1 MEPLVHILLPA
12 LILLAFLPKYKK
24 EVLLF
29 SLFAIL
35 PDFDTFI
42 PHSHRIIFHNLLFIS
57 IIVLIVYIIS
67 NKFNAI
73 LSSYY
78 LLSHLILDIEY
89 PGTAFLYPFYT
100 SFIAF
105 KIKIITIAGNLIPQ
119 FKFDMI
125 ITPIIESVNF
135 TESTYLGNIS
145 FMFATLIIL
154 SVVIY
159 YYKKKVKK

>member
-35 PDFDTFI
+35 PDFDTYI
-42 PHSHRIIFHNLLFIS
+42 PHSHRILFHNLLFIS
-57 IIVLIVYIIS
+57 IIVLIVYVIS
-67 NKFNAI
+67 NKFNAV

-78 LLSHLILDIEY
+78 LLSLLILDIEY
-89 PGTAFLYPFYT
+89 PGTAFLYPFYKY
-100 SFIAF
+100 FIAF

-125 ITPIIESVNF
+125 ITSTIESVKF
-135 TESTYLGNIS
+135 TESTYFGNIS
-145 FMFATLIIL
+145 MIFTTLIIL
-154 SVVIY
+154 AILIY
-159 YYKKKVKK
+159 YYKKQ

>member
-1 MEPLVHILLPA
+1 MEPLVHLILPA

-35 PDFDTFI
+35 PDFDTYI
-42 PHSHRIIFHNLLFIS
+42 PHFHRILFHNIFFIL
-57 IIVLIVYIIS
+57 IIALSVYLIS

-89 PGTAFLYPFYT
+89 PGTAFLYPFYEY
-100 SFIAF
+100 FIAF
-105 KIKIITIAGNLIPQ
+105 RIKIITTAGNLIPQ
-119 FKFDMI
+119 FNFDII
-125 ITPIIESVNF
+125 ITSVVESVKF
-135 TESTYLGNIS
+135 TESTYFGNIS
-145 FMFATLIIL
+145 VMFLVLLIL
-154 SVVIY
+154 SAIIF
-159 YYKKKVKK
+159 YYKKEVKK

>member
-35 PDFDTFI
+35 PDFDTYI

-73 LSSYY
+73 LSGYY

-89 PGTAFLYPFYT
+89 PGTAFLYPFYKY
-100 SFIAF
+100 FIAF

-125 ITPIIESVNF
+125 ITSVIESVNF

-145 FMFATLIIL
+145 FMFLILIIL
-154 SVVIY
+154 AILIY
-159 YYKKKVKK
+159 YYKKQ

>member
-12 LILLAFLPKYKK
+12 LILLEFLPKYKK

-35 PDFDTFI
+35 PDFDTYI
-42 PHSHRIIFHNLLFIS
+42 PNSHRIIFHNLLFIS
-57 IIVLIVYIIS
+57 IVVLIVYIIS

-89 PGTAFLYPFYT
+89 PGTAFLYPFYNY
-100 SFIAF
+100 FIGF

-125 ITPIIESVNF
+125 ITPIIESFKF
-135 TESTYLGNIS
+135 TESTYFGNIS
-145 FMFATLIIL
+145 VMFLVLIIL
-154 SVVIY
+154 AILIY
-159 YYKKKVKK
+159 YCKKQ

>member
-35 PDFDTFI
+35 TDFDTYI
-42 PHSHRIIFHNLLFIS
+42 PHSHRILFHNLLFIS
-57 IIVLIVYIIS
+57 IIVLIVYVIS
-67 NKFNAI
+67 NKFNAV

-89 PGTAFLYPFYT
+89 PGTAFLYPFYKY
-100 SFIAF
+100 FIAF
-105 KIKIITIAGNLIPQ
+105 KIKIITIAGNLMPQ
-119 FKFDMI
+119 FKFDML
-125 ITPIIESVNF
+125 ITPVTESFKF
-135 TESTYLGNIS
+135 TESTYLGNVSVI
-145 FMFATLIIL
+145 FLALIIL
-154 SVVIY
+154 AILIY
-159 YYKKKVKK
+159 YYKKQ